1 MQPVRITIHPKTL
14 IDNIFTSAILPDSLS
29 NNATAIISDHLLQFL
44 TVPNIFSYHPS
55 SKSNIYESDWSNFDP
70 ENYIFDYFSS
80 DWNEIMKIEEQN
92 IDYSTEV
99 FLNKIYELL
108 NNFAPFKKT
117 SKYKLKSKSE
127 PWITPDLQKSV
138 SVKNKVL
145 SDFIDKRILLVKQNF
160 I

>member
-1 MQPVRITIHPKTL
+1 
-14 IDNIFTSAILPDSLS
+14 
-29 NNATAIISDHLLQFL
+29 
-44 TVPNIFSYHPS
+44 
-55 SKSNIYESDWSNFDP
+55 
-70 ENYIFDYFSS
+70 
-80 DWNEIMKIEEQN
+80 MKIEEQN

-117 SKYKLKSKSE
+117 NKYKLKSKSE
-127 PWITPDLQKSV
+127 PWITPGLQKSI

-145 SDFIDKRILLVKQNF
+145 SDFIDKRILLVKQNY

>member
-1 MQPVRITIHPKTL
+1 MQPVRITVHSKTL
-14 IDNIFTSAILPDSLS
+14 IDNIFTSVILPDSLS
-29 NNATAIISDHLLQFL
+29 DNATTIISDHLLQFL
-44 TVPNIFSYHPS
+44 IVPNILFNHPS

-70 ENYIFDYFSS
+70 ENYISDYFSS
-80 DWNEIMKIEEQN
+80 HWNEILKIEEGN

-108 NNFAPFKKT
+108 DNFAPFKKT
-117 SKYKLKSKSE
+117 NTYKLKSKSK
-127 PWITPDLQKSV
+127 PWITPGLQKSI

-145 SDFIDKRILLVKQNF
+145 SDFIEKRILLVKQNF